1 MVSLG
6 LIYYVYGVGLKYD
19 EFFWFFLKNKYLYYI
34 DIRVYIDIYFFV
46 NCLINILCF
55 ICMEREIYYC

>member
-19 EFFWFFLKNKYLYYI
+19 EFFWFFLKNKI
-34 DIRVYIDIYFFV
+34 FV
-46 NCLINILCF
+46 LC
-55 ICMEREIYYC
+55 RY

>member
-19 EFFWFFLKNKYLYYI
+19 EFFWFFLKNKIFVLYRY
-34 DIRVYIDIYFFV
+34 
-46 NCLINILCF
+46 
-55 ICMEREIYYC
+55 